1 MSVVLSP
8 RATVADVQRSDVD
21 HRPHRPEPALNPLC
35 VALDTTG
42 RAELERLAELTL
54 QSAGVFKVGL
64 AAFCSLGPEVVV
76 DLVRQRPVFL
86 DLKLH
91 DIPAQVAGAAGAA
104 QALGVRYLTVH
115 AAGGPEMVGAAAR
128 AAPGCEVLGVTVLT
142 SLDQALLARGGVS
155 GTMGEQVVRLAEIA
169 LEGGAAG
176 LVCSP
181 LEVAELRSRFGPR
194 DAGGPL
200 LVTPG
205 IRAPKE
211 DAEDQR
217 RTLSAA
223 EARAAGA
230 DIVVVGRPITAAPDP
245 AAAARALLEQLQ
257 A

>member
-1 MSVVLSP
+1 M
-8 RATVADVQRSDVD
+8 
-21 HRPHRPEPALNPLC
+21 NPLC
-35 VALDTTG
+35 VALDTTD
-42 RAELERLAELTL
+42 RAALQRLAELTL
-54 QSAGVFKVGL
+54 PSAGIFKVGL

-76 DLVRQRPVFL
+76 ELAERRPVFL

-104 QALGVRYLTVH
+104 QALGVRYVTVH
-115 AAGGPEMVGAAAR
+115 AAGGPEMVAAAAGAA
-128 AAPGCEVLGVTVLT
+128 PQCEVLGVTVLT

-155 GTMGEQVVRLAEIA
+155 GPMGDQVVRLAEIA

-205 IRAPKE
+205 IRGPYD
-211 DAEDQR
+211 DAGDQR
-217 RTLSAA
+217 RTLSAP

-245 AAAARALLEQLQ
+245 AAAARALLEQLGP
-257 A
+257 

>member
-1 MSVVLSP
+1 M
-8 RATVADVQRSDVD
+8 
-21 HRPHRPEPALNPLC
+21 NPLC
-35 VALDTTG
+35 VALDTTD
-42 RAELERLAELTL
+42 RAALQRLAELTL
-54 QSAGVFKVGL
+54 PSAGIFKVGL

-76 DLVRQRPVFL
+76 ELAERRPVFL

-115 AAGGPEMVGAAAR
+115 AAGGPEMVAAAAGAA
-128 AAPGCEVLGVTVLT
+128 PQCEALGVTVLT
-142 SLDQALLARGGVS
+142 SLDQALLARLGVS
-155 GTMGEQVVRLAEIA
+155 GPLGDQVVRLAEIA

-181 LEVAELRSRFGPR
+181 LEVAELRSRFGPSG
-194 DAGGPL
+194 AGGPL

-205 IRAPKE
+205 IRGPYD
-211 DAEDQR
+211 DAGDQR
-217 RTLSAA
+217 RTLSAP

-245 AAAARALLEQLQ
+245 AAAARELLKQLGP
-257 A
+257 